1 MFIFSRFPNRNIYTF
16 QYGLFKV
23 IAIFLEWP
31 VLILVEWEANPALME
46 LGLSASL
53 YHLPQSFGWRAWDNS
68 PADPYNRYN
77 MIACLWGL
85 WSRLINL
92 NVFVFSICI
101 AFILSHDWASLFLTF
116 YHGNSN
122 ICKKG
127 TMDPV
132 YPSIGHLQHFQCSP
146 LISFISHPV
155 VIIITPL
162 SYSLTMD

>member
-1 MFIFSRFPNRNIYTF
+1 MFIFSRFPNRNIHTF

-92 NVFVFSICI
+92 NVFVFSICV

-122 ICKKG
+122 ICKENKRVQW
-127 TMDPV
+127 TLCIHASV
-132 YPSIGHLQHFQCSP
+132 TFNTISALHSLHL
-146 LISFISHPV
+146 
-155 VIIITPL
+155 
-162 SYSLTMD
+162 SLTLLSLLLLHSLIP